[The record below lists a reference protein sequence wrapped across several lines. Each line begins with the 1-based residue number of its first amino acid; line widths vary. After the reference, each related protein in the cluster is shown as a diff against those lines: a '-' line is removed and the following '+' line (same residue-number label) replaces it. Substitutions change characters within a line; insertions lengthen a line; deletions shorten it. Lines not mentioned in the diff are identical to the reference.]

1 MEGACLPAYG
11 PGGGAPR
18 AWRPSTHACVCACL
32 FMQVVE
38 EEGVAALFKG
48 AAERV
53 MRSSPQFG
61 AACVCVHATCAC
73 AAPACACPGAR
84 AAMRCFLSI
93 KQVSRCALSAR

>member
-32 FMQVVE
+32 CTQVVE

-61 AACVCVHATCAC
+61 AACVCVHAHVFMPWRT
-73 AAPACACPGAR
+73 R
-84 AAMRCFLSI
+84 SYEVLSI

>member
-18 AWRPSTHACVCACL
+18 AWRPSTHACVRACL
-32 FMQVVE
+32 CTQVVE

-61 AACVCVHATCAC
+61 AACVCGVCMQRVHAQ
-73 AAPACACPGAR
+73 PQR
-84 AAMRCFLSI
+84 
-93 KQVSRCALSAR
+93 VHALAHAQL

>member
-18 AWRPSTHACVCACL
+18 ARRPSTRAYVRACL
-32 FMQVVE
+32 CMQVVE

-61 AACVCVHATCAC
+61 AACVCMQRVHA
-73 AAPACACPGAR
+73 
-84 AAMRCFLSI
+84 
-93 KQVSRCALSAR
+93 

>member
-1 MEGACLPAYG
+1 M
-11 PGGGAPR
+11 R
-18 AWRPSTHACVCACL
+18 VCACL
-32 FMQVVE
+32 CTQVVE

-61 AACVCVHATCAC
+61 AACVCVRVHATCAC
-73 AAPACACPGAR
+73 AAPAR
-84 AAMRCFLSI
+84 AWAWRTRSYEVLSI